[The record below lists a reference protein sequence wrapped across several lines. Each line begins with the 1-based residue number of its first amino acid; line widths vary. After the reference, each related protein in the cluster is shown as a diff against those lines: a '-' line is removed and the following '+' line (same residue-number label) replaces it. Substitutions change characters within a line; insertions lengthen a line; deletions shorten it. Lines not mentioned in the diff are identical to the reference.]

1 MPACESPVHEAFA
14 QAYVA
19 NGFNRT
25 LALRSI
31 SAHLKTDKP
40 NGTLGHYYA
49 HRPEVKARVQE
60 LTDQVYAAGMVSA
73 QRVMQELGRLSFG
86 DVRDLYDD
94 EGNLIPPH
102 LWSAD
107 VAARVASIDVETKW
121 EGKGDEAVPV
131 TVRKI
136 RFYDKVAPLTILA
149 KHFKLVG
156 DEGDG
161 VNALASALADQ
172 LRSARKRRQQAEA
185 QDDVVDAEPREPARP
200 SAPVQQALE
209 IVQVLPEA
217 PPLSAVEQ
225 PPEEPLW

>member
-1 MPACESPVHEAFA
+1 MPACGNPVHEAFA

-19 NGFNRT
+19 NGFNRA
-25 LALRSI
+25 LAIKEINSRGQGGS
-31 SAHLKTDKP
+31 SMSH
-40 NGTLGHYYA
+40 HYA
-49 HRPEVKARVQE
+49 HHPAVRARVQE